1 MYKPCKF
8 KTGEKEKMFILM
20 KFFLEIFARIK
31 NVRIFAPV
39 IEKHTTQRQ
48 QKNCSMV

>member
-1 MYKPCKF
+1 
-8 KTGEKEKMFILM
+8 MFILM

-39 IEKHTTQRQ
+39 IEKHTTRDN
-48 QKNCSMV
+48 KNCSMV

>member
-1 MYKPCKF
+1 
-8 KTGEKEKMFILM
+8 M

-39 IEKHTTQRQ
+39 IEKHTTRDN
-48 QKNCSMV
+48 KNGSMV